1 MITYLKLKGNKMNTR
16 KFGTKIAK
24 KESSFMIPFLRHFK
38 PWENDES
45 LPQTVRDTSTPVI
58 LVLERWDGRQGFIG
72 GFNEPNDT
80 IEKTIVKE
88 CLEETN
94 NVIQESD
101 LKPVITHEFS
111 IVTHSMSM
119 EFNSFN
125 ELLKFAE
132 NIRNSKHYMNEIL
145 GYSILYVGDLGRGKG
160 LTQIL
165 KKNMATSCRE
175 ELVHLLVQ
183 ENLVTIDTIKKSCE
197 EAGFIFEEIYKDTEC

>member
-1 MITYLKLKGNKMNTR
+1 MNTR
-16 KFGTKIAK
+16 IFGTKIAK
-24 KESSFMIPFLRHFK
+24 KESSFVIPFLRQFK
-38 PWENDES
+38 PWETDES
-45 LPQTVRDTSTPVI
+45 MPQTVRETVTPVI

-72 GFNEPNDT
+72 GFNEEGDT

-94 NVIQESD
+94 NVIQVND
-101 LKPVITHEFS
+101 LKPLITHEFA

-119 EFNSFN
+119 EFNSFD

-132 NIRNSKHYMNEIL
+132 NIKNSKHYMNEIL
-145 GYSILYVGDLGRGKG
+145 GYSLLYAGDLGRGKG

-183 ENLVTIDTIKKSCE
+183 ENLVPVDTIKKSCV
-197 EAGFIFEEIYKDTEC
+197 EAGFIFEDLYRDAEC

>member
-1 MITYLKLKGNKMNTR
+1 MNTR
-16 KFGTKIAK
+16 KFGTKLGK
-24 KESSFMIPFLRHFK
+24 KESSFVIPFLRQFK
-38 PWENDES
+38 PWEMDTS
-45 LPQTVRDTSTPVI
+45 LPQEVRDTATPVI

-72 GFNEPNDT
+72 GFNEIGDS
-80 IEKTIVKE
+80 IEKTIMKE

-94 NVIQESD
+94 NAIQECD
-101 LKPVITHEFS
+101 LKPLITHEFS

-125 ELLKFAE
+125 ELLTFAE

-145 GYSILYVGDLGRGKG
+145 GYSLLYVGDLGRGKG

-183 ENLVTIDTIKKSCE
+183 ENLVHIDIIRKSCS
-197 EAGFIFEEIYKDTEC
+197 EAGFIFEDLYKDVEC